1 MNSWFSAESF
11 SGLNLPLLSDWG
23 FLNTKFWSCFFH
35 SNFNFINISSAL
47 IGNFYEPSLFPRML
61 VAKPPSYPTAV
72 TAKPNLPLILLFR
85 WCNDV
90 ARSKFDS
97 CQLIDD
103 CWLEQYCWWNHKAG
117 YSKSHCLIHP
127 PSYLGTPLV
136 LYVTVGT
143 IGLNCDFLRNSQR
156 SLLPVVVKH

>member
-23 FLNTKFWSCFFH
+23 FLNTKFRSCFFH

-117 YSKSHCLIHP
+117 YSKSQ
-127 PSYLGTPLV
+127 SYSPTLV
-136 LYVTVGT
+136 
-143 IGLNCDFLRNSQR
+143 FRNSSCPLCNCWYHWFKLR
-156 SLLPVVVKH
+156 FSPKFTT